1 MKRRL
6 YRQDGIIMMGWL
18 CVMLLTVEAMAQ
30 SYRHD
35 SEGRLVETRYDA
47 THHIVY
53 GYDTVGNLTNLSV
66 TGTQAETD
74 TDGDGMPDAWEWVYF
89 NNLTNAADGD
99 PNLNGKNNLW
109 EYQNGYDPM
118 DPDSDGDGAPNTDE
132 TAAGT
137 DPLNPESVFEVSVCG
152 VRVSGN
158 VVQWYSVTNKYY
170 RIERSTNLPAFSQ
183 LRTNILAT
191 PPLNSHTD
199 TTASGSG
206 PWLYRIHQ
214 E

>member
-1 MKRRL
+1 
-6 YRQDGIIMMGWL
+6 
-18 CVMLLTVEAMAQ
+18 MLAVIALTLLVVQASAQ
-30 SYRHD
+30 SFD
-35 SEGRLVETRYDA
+35 YDA
-47 THHIVY
+47 AGRVTRAVY
-53 GYDTVGNLTNLSV
+53 SAGATITYQYMLDGSLTNINI
-66 TGTQAETD
+66 TGTQAHED
-74 TDGDGMPDAWEWVYF
+74 TDGDGLPDAWEWVYL
-89 NNLTNAADGD
+89 NTLTNAAAGD
-99 PNLNGKNNLW
+99 PNQNGKSNLW
-109 EYQNGYDPM
+109 EYQNGYDPL

-158 VVQWYSVTNKYY
+158 VVQWNSVTNKYY
-170 RIERSTNLPAFSQ
+170 RIERSSNLPAGFTVV
-183 LRTNILAT
+183 LTNNVLAT

-199 TTASGSG
+199 TTAFGSG

>member
-1 MKRRL
+1 MSRIRH
-6 YRQDGIIMMGWL
+6 
-18 CVMLLTVEAMAQ
+18 LLSAFTALALIELRAGAQ
-30 SYRHD
+30 SFD
-35 SEGRLVETRYDA
+35 YDA
-47 THHIVY
+47 AGRVTLAVY
-53 GYDTVGNLTNLSV
+53 SAGATITYQHMLDGSLTNISV
-66 TGTQAETD
+66 TGTQTHED
-74 TDGDGMPDAWEWVYF
+74 TDGDSMPDAWEWVYF
-89 NNLTNAADGD
+89 NTLTNAAAGD